1 MSQSFEVFL
10 RTQRRGALLDQITEA
25 LAQLV
30 TDVQTTQLPGTINL
44 ILKVEP
50 FKKHGSDVVIVTD
63 DVKVKTPTLPRER
76 DVYYVGPDGSLLQEN
91 PAQHK
96 LPLRGVPQTE
106 HDEDGV
112 VIESA
117 QG

>member
-1 MSQSFEVFL
+1 MAQSFETFL
-10 RTQRRGALLDQITEA
+10 RAQRQGALLDQITEA

-30 TDVQTTQLPGTINL
+30 TDVQMTSLPGTLNL

-63 DVKVKTPTLPRER
+63 DVKVKTPQLPRER
-76 DVYYVGPDGSLLQEN
+76 EVYFVAEDGSLVQED
-91 PAQHK
+91 PKQHK
-96 LPLRGVPQTE
+96 LKLRGVPTE

-117 QG
+117 NG